1 MVYTTKTPQASISVS
16 GDAIQFK
23 YGQKPSKSSSGMK
36 TVVRQSNPSKRKAI
50 K

>member
-1 MVYTTKTPQASISVS
+1 MVYTTKTAQVSVS

-23 YGQKPSKSSSGMK
+23 YGKKPCKPDSGLK
-36 TVVRQSNPSKRKAI
+36 TVVRQPNPSKRKAI